1 MMDDLLQEMI
11 NPAPVQHDRPRRR
24 RLWTTVV
31 VVGLAAVGVT
41 SLTTSALFSDQE
53 KSGSTITTG
62 SLDLK
67 ADDSLTFSVPFDNM
81 LPGAQVVAPV
91 TLKNDGSL
99 AFEYAV
105 SVDAASTTS
114 GNADPVLGNGDD
126 PGTGDL
132 PDALHLDLYSVT
144 SSSACTLSGVAAK
157 TPIGSS
163 GGAWGITDERI
174 VGGGAAGATG
184 NRTLDATEDEVLC
197 ARVSFATTAG
207 NEYQNTAAKVTLTF
221 DAMQL
226 AFNPSQPDTSQR

>member
-11 NPAPVQHDRPRRR
+11 NPAPAQHDRPRRR

-81 LPGAQVVAPV
+81 LPGAQVVSPV

-105 SVDAASTTS
+105 SVDATSTSS
-114 GNADPVLGNGDD
+114 GNADPSLGNGDD

-132 PDALHLDLYSVT
+132 PDQLHLDLYSVT
-144 SSSACTLSGVAAK
+144 STSACTLNGVSAK
-157 TPIGSS
+157 TPLGSS
-163 GGAWGITDERI
+163 SGAWGITGERI
-174 VGGGAAGATG
+174 VGGATAGATG

-197 ARVSFATTAG
+197 ARVSFATAAG

-226 AFNPSQPDTSQR
+226 PFNPSQPDTSQR